1 MKTNGK
7 KKKKNQRAA
16 MGYKNCVTDTG
27 LNYNDPCPENE

>member
-1 MKTNGK
+1 MKTNK
-7 KKKKNQRAA
+7 QTKTQRAT